1 MNESFLSDSSSFSLA
16 TVTSLSDMSH
26 PSVNAKNSDK
36 VVAEGRPK
44 RAVLS
49 PSKFPSLNLIQ
60 SVHDSLQI
68 TLVNRYI
75 EDLKIELSETRVE
88 ATRWSNMC
96 DSMHND
102 HANMKIKLDET
113 HNRVHVMN
121 GIKEAVVRTS
131 RTRLAKEVARSTEAN
146 LKVEFLEHANK
157 EIGQRARHNEAELK
171 YQVHRALLLLT
182 QQALHQTESLLKGP
196 TGPGATEMRSWL
208 KTKQEL
214 LINGVQVE
222 SQKFSSLAEIERLQ
236 TQVAVVTSQK
246 DALAQQVRD
255 MRKELTNL
263 RTLELLRSKNAD
275 SESSLALGDS
285 GLHQPSALIRLDTI
299 RAIGEAFA
307 KLRLARPKTSVRPQ
321 IASIRAYS
329 QHIKTAVEEFEQ
341 EMKATIR
348 SLQSE
353 LTDRQS
359 AHKSILNKKDSEINF
374 LRQELAQKSEAKYKQ
389 RTVKNIQEVQTVIPK
404 ERKEAPEEQKEPPEE
419 RNDDLLQEYSL
430 LQQRFEFGLSQ
441 NDKNEEHET
450 SWLHGE
456 VLKYTK
462 SMFASMQ
469 PQELAALRIPLTDEE
484 STPQQMLSLCAQAVE
499 ELCQR
504 RMKKETEPKR
514 KEPPEEKGE
523 QIATK
528 LIDSMNAKEVVAP
541 KKVTSRYL
549 ERPVG
554 ALSLVKKKKTSPA
567 AKPFLVFLGEFHQK
581 DTLPSVAETPQQFPS
596 VAETPQQLQPQPLR
610 VMKNQQYP
618 YPDQMT

>member
-26 PSVNAKNSDK
+26 PSVNAKDSDK
-36 VVAEGRPK
+36 VVAEVRPT

-49 PSKFPSLNLIQ
+49 PSKFPSLNIIQ

-75 EDLKIELSETRVE
+75 EDLKIELSETRAE

-96 DSMHND
+96 DSMQND

-113 HNRVHVMN
+113 QNRVHVMS
-121 GIKEAVVRTS
+121 GHKEAVVRTS
-131 RTRLAKEVARSTEAN
+131 RTRLAEEVARSTEAN
-146 LKVEFLEHANK
+146 LKVELLEHANK
-157 EIGQRARHNEAELK
+157 EIGQRARHSEAELK
-171 YQVHRALLLLT
+171 YQVHRALLRLT

-222 SQKFSSLAEIERLQ
+222 SQKLSSQAEIERLQ
-236 TQVAVVTSQK
+236 TQLAVVTSQK

-275 SESSLALGDS
+275 PESSLALGDS

-329 QHIKTAVEEFEQ
+329 QHIKTAVEEFEK
-341 EMKATIR
+341 ETKATIR

-359 AHKSILNKKDSEINF
+359 AHKSILNQKDGEINF
-374 LRQELAQKSEAKYKQ
+374 LRQELARKSEAKYKQ
-389 RTVKNIQEVQTVIPK
+389 RTEVRNFQEVQAVIPK

-469 PQELAALRIPLTDEE
+469 PQELAALRIPLTEEE

-504 RMKKETEPKR
+504 RMKTRKRDRAFPKAR
-514 KEPPEEKGE
+514 
-523 QIATK
+523 
-528 LIDSMNAKEVVAP
+528 
-541 KKVTSRYL
+541 
-549 ERPVG
+549 
-554 ALSLVKKKKTSPA
+554 SP
-567 AKPFLVFLGEFHQK
+567 
-581 DTLPSVAETPQQFPS
+581 
-596 VAETPQQLQPQPLR
+596 
-610 VMKNQQYP
+610 
-618 YPDQMT
+618 